1 VESAN
6 GDLVHVIFPLEVDD
20 DGWPPVDSERMW
32 ASVVGADLY
41 RLENT
46 PWFATG
52 VAEGDIV
59 QAKARADGEW
69 PFFVEVAEWSGN
81 CTIRIIPLKDGELMG
96 DQGRVLDLFSAL
108 GVTGEG
114 AGSYPI
120 VALTVPPDL
129 ELERIKALL
138 VEGEQRG
145 WWGYEEGCVGGR
157 WIDL

>member
-1 VESAN
+1 VEPAN
-6 GDLVHVIFPLEVDD
+6 GDLVHVIFPLEVVD

-41 RLENT
+41 RLDNS

-52 VAEGDIV
+52 VAE
-59 QAKARADGEW
+59 GEW

-96 DQGRVLDLFSAL
+96 DQGRVLDLFTAL

-114 AGSYPI
+114 AGSVRSLP
-120 VALTVPPDL
+120 
-129 ELERIKALL
+129 
-138 VEGEQRG
+138 
-145 WWGYEEGCVGGR
+145 
-157 WIDL
+157 